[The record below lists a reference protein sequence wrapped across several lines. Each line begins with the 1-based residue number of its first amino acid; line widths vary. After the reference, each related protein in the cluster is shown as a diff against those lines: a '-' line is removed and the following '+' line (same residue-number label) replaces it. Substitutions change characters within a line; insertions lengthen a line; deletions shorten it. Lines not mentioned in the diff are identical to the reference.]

1 MNITR
6 NFTLEE
12 LLRSPTASRLSIPNT
27 PSESVTR
34 NLTLLCNHILQ
45 PLRNAYGKPIIVNSG
60 YRSSEL
66 NRAIGG
72 AKNSQHM
79 LGQAADIKG
88 TNPLQLPYKGEGKST
103 GGGVVQENRKLFEL
117 IQKLNLPFDQLIDEK
132 NYSWIHVSFSDKPRH
147 QVLHL

>member
-1 MNITR
+1 MKITK

-12 LLRSPTASRLSIPNT
+12 LLRSATASRLSIPNT
-27 PSESVTR
+27 PSLSVTH
-34 NLTLLCNHILQ
+34 NLILLCNHILQ

-60 YRSSEL
+60 YRSPEL

-79 LGQAADIKG
+79 RGQAADIKG
-88 TNPLQLPYKGEGKST
+88 S
-103 GGGVVQENRKLFEL
+103 GGTIPQENRHLFEL

-132 NYSWIHVSFSDKPRH
+132 NYSWIHASFSDTPRH
-147 QVLHL
+147 QVLHLK

>member
-1 MNITR
+1 MKITK

-12 LLRSPTASRLSIPNT
+12 LLRSATASRLGIPNT
-27 PSESVTR
+27 PSLSVTH
-34 NLTLLCNHILQ
+34 NLILLCNHILQ

-60 YRSSEL
+60 YRSPEL
-66 NRAIGG
+66 NKAIGG

-79 LGQAADIKG
+79 RGQAADIKG
-88 TNPLQLPYKGEGKST
+88 S
-103 GGGVVQENRKLFEL
+103 GGTIPQENRHLFEL

-132 NYSWIHVSFSDKPRH
+132 NYSWIHVSFSDNPRH

>member
-1 MNITR
+1 MKITK

-12 LLRSPTASRLSIPNT
+12 LLRSATASRLGIPNS
-27 PSESVTR
+27 PSTSVTH
-34 NLTLLCNHILQ
+34 NLILLCNHILQ

-60 YRSSEL
+60 YRSPEL

-79 LGQAADIKG
+79 RGQAADIKG
-88 TNPLQLPYKGEGKST
+88 TPSATST
-103 GGGVVQENRKLFEL
+103 HAQENRRLFDL

-132 NYSWIHVSFSDKPRH
+132 NYSWIHVSFSDNPRH